1 MKCKN
6 ARKNKETNMSKKQNP
21 KKTNPSGGYK
31 GPKGDEEDL
40 GYHVF
45 DYGKANNQN
54 QFNKTLEAIISHIG
68 RNYRQPGNII
78 TSKRN
83 KQEVIIPLVP
93 TPKFQDES
101 VKDDDKARLAK
112 AANRAA
118 DLEYV
123 EQIKARNREKET
135 LKENVHAAYT
145 WCGASARPP
154 CRRNSRP

>member
-1 MKCKN
+1 
-6 ARKNKETNMSKKQNP
+6 MSKKQNP

-31 GPKGDEEDL
+31 GSKGDKEEL

-78 TSKRN
+78 TSIRN

-93 TPKFQDES
+93 APMFEDENIKG
-101 VKDDDKARLAK
+101 VDAARLAR
-112 AANRAA
+112 ATNRAA

-123 EQIKARNREKET
+123 E
-135 LKENVHAAYT
+135 
-145 WCGASARPP
+145 
-154 CRRNSRP
+154 